1 MEAREAKDVKDPLL
15 QSVVEYV
22 IAMDCFNFVVV
33 ESARRAS
40 LRLIRSRRALETLG
54 GFDDV
59 FVIFLI

>member
-15 QSVVEYV
+15 QSVEYV
-22 IAMDCFNFVVV
+22 IAIVCFNFVVV

-54 GFDDV
+54 GFEDV